1 MLGSSS
7 EKDFRGCLLAGHGL
21 LLLTTP
27 SLCASTLP
35 SGRPITAPLHQLWR
49 AQQLCSTL
57 GWYGCKGPGVS
68 LTGQDSCQ

>member
-7 EKDFRGCLLAGHGL
+7 EKDFKGCLLAGHGL

-35 SGRPITAPLHQLWR
+35 SGRPVNSSSASALESSAALLH
-49 AQQLCSTL
+49 
-57 GWYGCKGPGVS
+57 
-68 LTGQDSCQ
+68 TGLVLLQGTRSEPYRTR